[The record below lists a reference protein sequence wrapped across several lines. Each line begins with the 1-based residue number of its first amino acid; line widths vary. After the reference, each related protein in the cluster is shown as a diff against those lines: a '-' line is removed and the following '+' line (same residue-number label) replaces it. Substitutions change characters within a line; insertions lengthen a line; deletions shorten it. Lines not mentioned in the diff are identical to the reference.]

1 MGLLDKLLGRRPDAD
16 LNEFP
21 TVAGPGFDLDYEPDG
36 VTFTTAAEAVESA
49 RAGAGASRLRI
60 QLLILEMLAEQGLA
74 APLTHGFRLPED
86 EVAALDDGD
95 AEMLGLPQVFTG
107 TFRGGLIGATPSPAF
122 RVRLQAVVDGHEV
135 SAQRDGATV
144 HVLGERYRL
153 GPAALMA
160 LRAADAHAA
169 LSKHQ
174 RGRIRNVQLLA
185 ELDAAR
191 KLAAGEFGGTT
202 DTSFHL
208 DLAHL
213 AEWHTVVPTK
223 VGITVEQTADGSL
236 DVSPDLG
243 TGTDPDVVRE
253 RLHQLD
259 AFPVGEGGVLHHEK
273 TLVLLDP
280 ERRAG
285 VEEVRRTPR
294 IPVDQVPDFLRAPGD
309 FLDPEVV
316 YLDGGFGIRV
326 EGIGLVAPVSFAQA
340 NETGIDWFAAVQSLL
355 PPQSLATKARTLPEH
370 TELATSVEQAWQDGQ
385 AILTVDLDVVDIGD
399 RSRVQEALQA
409 SRERLEALGVATD
422 DGVATDAGGEDF
434 GAPSGKK
441 VTVGMHIADAAD
453 RAARFR
459 AQADAACPTA
469 PVDYESLRR
478 APFPHQREGIEW
490 MTGLMHTS
498 LDDEYSDAGRVQGAL
513 LADDMGLGKTF
524 MTLVALREMLLAERA
539 REGEA
544 LPVLAVMPVTLL
556 ENWLAEIEETF
567 SSSPFG
573 DVVVLQ
579 GDGLRHFR
587 RRGAGPETAVGE
599 EDLDERGMVRAD
611 VLRART
617 ALRIGA
623 SAGPT
628 RLDMPNRLV
637 LTTYDTLRRYQI
649 SLGQVDWGVIVFDE
663 AQTTKNP
670 DILVTRAAKGLKAR
684 FKLLATGTPLENSLR
699 DFWCL
704 MDTAQPGL
712 LGTWAEF
719 RERWAA
725 PIEAAAGETKRELG
739 RDLRNAVGPFMLRRI
754 KEDHLPDLPS
764 KTIYRDN
771 GVDMPS
777 VQLDA
782 YDGALHRHRTELRET
797 KGSALTTI
805 QALAAVSLH
814 PAAPGATPMRSD
826 AGGLAESAR
835 MIAAVAVLDQIRDL
849 DEKAIIFATNKKVQQ
864 RLSIWL
870 GQRYGLF
877 VPVVNGDTAAY
888 APEGSSRDTRRG
900 IIKGFEAA
908 DGFNLIIMSPLA
920 VGVGLTVVGAN
931 HAIHLERHWNPAKE
945 AQATDR
951 VYRIGQRRPV
961 HVYLPMALHPHRDSF
976 DVNLDRLLQ
985 SKTNLKD
992 AVLVPDVVSEAEM
1005 VSALG
1010 LDLSADGRATP

>member
-1 MGLLDKLLGRRPDAD
+1 MGLLDRILGRRPDPD
-16 LNEFP
+16 LNGMP
-21 TVAGPGFDLDYEPDG
+21 TIGGLGFDLGYEPDG
-36 VTFTTAAEAVESA
+36 VTFTAGIDEIERA
-49 RAGAGASRLRI
+49 RTGAGASRLRI
-60 QLLILEMLAEQGLA
+60 QLLVLEMLAEQGLA
-74 APLTHGFRLPED
+74 APLTNGYRVPED
-86 EVAALDDGD
+86 EIAALDGSD
-95 AEMLGLPQVFTG
+95 AELLGLPPLFTG
-107 TFRGGLIGATPSPAF
+107 TFKGGLTGATTSPRF
-122 RVRLQAVVDGHEV
+122 RVRLEAVVDDHEV
-135 SAQRDGATV
+135 SVQRDGATV
-144 HVLGERYRL
+144 HVLDERYRL

-169 LSKHQ
+169 LPERQ

-191 KLAAGEFGGTT
+191 RLAAGEFG
-202 DTSFHL
+202 DVADSSFHL

-213 AEWHTVVPTK
+213 AEWNTVVPTK
-223 VGITVEQTADGSL
+223 VGLTVEQTVDGSL
-236 DVSPDLG
+236 ELFPDLG
-243 TGTDPDVVRE
+243 TGTDPDVLRE
-253 RLHQLD
+253 RLQQLD
-259 AFPVGEGGVLHHEK
+259 AFPPGEGGVLHHDK

-285 VEEVRRTPR
+285 VEEIRRTPR
-294 IPVDQVPDFLRAPGD
+294 IPAYQVPDFMRAYGD
-309 FLDPEVV
+309 FLDPDLVP
-316 YLDGGFGIRV
+316 LDGGFGIRV
-326 EGIGLVAPVSFAQA
+326 MGIGLIAPVSFAQA

-355 PPQSLATKARTLPEH
+355 PPQSLATKAQTLPEH
-370 TELATSVEQAWQDGQ
+370 TALAATVEQAWQDGK
-385 AILTVDLDVVDIGD
+385 ALLTVDQDVVDIGD
-399 RSRVQEALQA
+399 RSRVADALRA
-409 SRERLEALGVATD
+409 SRERLEALGIPAD
-422 DGVATDAGGEDF
+422 DGGPAGGEGDP
-434 GAPSGKK
+434 ASSSGRT

-453 RAARFR
+453 RAARLR
-459 AQADAACPTA
+459 TQADAARPVG

-490 MTGLMHTS
+490 MTGLMHAS
-498 LDDEYSDAGRVQGAL
+498 LDAEYADVDRVQGAL

-524 MTLVALREMLLAERA
+524 MTLVALREMLLAEWNRA
-539 REGEA
+539 GEA
-544 LPVLAVMPVTLL
+544 RPVLAVMPVALL

-567 SSSPFG
+567 SSSPFE

-579 GDGLRHFR
+579 GDGLKDFR

-599 EDLDERGMVRAD
+599 DDLDARGMVLPE
-611 VLRART
+611 VLQTRT

-623 SAGPT
+623 TAGPA

-649 SLGQVDWGVIVFDE
+649 SLGQVDWGVVVFDE
-663 AQTTKNP
+663 AQATKNP

-684 FKLLATGTPLENSLR
+684 FKLLATGTPVENSLR

-719 RERWAA
+719 REQRAA
-725 PIEAAAGETKRELG
+725 PIEAASGEAKGQLG
-739 RDLRNAVGPFMLRRI
+739 KDLRDAVGPFMLRRI

-764 KTIYRDN
+764 KTIYRNN
-771 GVDMPS
+771 GVDMPP
-777 VQLDA
+777 VQREA
-782 YDGALHRHRTELRET
+782 YDGALHRHRTLLRGT

-814 PAAPGATPMRSD
+814 PSAPGDTPMRSD
-826 AGGLAESAR
+826 DGGLLESAR
-835 MIAAVAVLDQIRDL
+835 MIAAIAVLDRIRDL
-849 DEKAIIFATNKKVQQ
+849 DEKVIVFASNKKVQQ

-870 GQRYGLF
+870 GERYGRF

-888 APEGSSRDTRRG
+888 VSDGSSQDTRRG

-951 VYRIGQRRPV
+951 IYRIGQRRPV
-961 HVYLPMALHPHRDSF
+961 HVYLPMALHPDRDSF

-985 SKTNLKD
+985 NKTNLKD
-992 AVLVPDVVSEAEM
+992 AVLVPDIVSEAEM

-1010 LDLSADGRATP
+1010 LDLSADGSVAR